1 MERKFVTAL
10 ILSTIFIFSVFFSVQ
25 AQELKT
31 IKLADP
37 IKKGGL
43 SVMEA
48 MSKRA
53 SVRNWVDKDLS
64 QQDLSDLLWAADGI
78 NRPDSKKRTA
88 PSAGNAQD
96 VDIYVFM
103 KSGVFVYDAVN
114 HSLNPI
120 AAGDHRSEVGMSM
133 SGPPPGAQAGMPG
146 GAPAGGQAGAP
157 PGGQAGMPSGAPA
170 GGGQGGSAPGA
181 PPGGGQAGMPGGAPA
196 SGQGSSAPINLVLV
210 SDLSKFPFGTQE
222 TKTQYA
228 SIDIGIVSQ
237 NIAIFC
243 AAKGMG
249 TRPIAGVNKEGL
261 KTLLKLKDTQQI
273 FLEQPVGYIAETK

>member
-1 MERKFVTAL
+1 MKGNLVKAFVLASVL
-10 ILSTIFIFSVFFSVQ
+10 IMSILPSIQ
-25 AQELKT
+25 AQEQKA
-31 IKLADP
+31 IKLLDP

-53 SVRNWVDKDLS
+53 SVRNWADKDLS

-103 KSGVFVYDAVN
+103 KSGVYVYDAAS
-114 HSLNPI
+114 HSLNPV
-120 AAGDHRSEVGMSM
+120 ASGDHRSEVGMSM
-133 SGPPPGAQAGMPG
+133 GGPPPGGQAGMPNAPGGQGGMPAGMPG
-146 GAPAGGQAGAP
+146 GAPAGGQ
-157 PGGQAGMPSGAPA
+157 SGAPA
-170 GGGQGGSAPGA
+170 
-181 PPGGGQAGMPGGAPA
+181 GGQAGMPGGMPPGGQQAEGA
-196 SGQGSSAPINLVLV
+196 KGGQGSSAPVNLVLV

-222 TKTQYA
+222 GKTQNA
-228 SIDIGIVSQ
+228 AIDIGIVSQ

-243 AAKGMG
+243 ASKGMG

-261 KTLLKLKDTQQI
+261 KTILRLKDTQQI
-273 FLEQPVGYIAETK
+273 FLEQPVGYVTEAN